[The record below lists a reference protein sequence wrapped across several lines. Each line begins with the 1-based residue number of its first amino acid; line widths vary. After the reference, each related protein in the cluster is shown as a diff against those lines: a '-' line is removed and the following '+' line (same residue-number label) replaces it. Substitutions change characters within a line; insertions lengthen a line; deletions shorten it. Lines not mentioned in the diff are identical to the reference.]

1 MASTLDDEYRKMMR
15 DFAAGASGANEPY
28 ALTTIRVVAANMDSD
43 ADVWTLT
50 AAEAESRARKYRLM
64 AAYALRG
71 AVICDEHADGV
82 GNEPVVLPSLALSIQ
97 D

>member
-15 DFAAGASGANEPY
+15 DFAAGANGANEPY

-50 AAEAESRARKYRLM
+50 AQEAEARGRKYRLM

-71 AVICDEHADGV
+71 AAICDDHADDV
-82 GNEPVVLPSLALSIQ
+82 RAEPIVTQFATLSIQ